1 MFCIVVI
8 SAAVKC
14 CCKIKQR
21 KRFDVK
27 FLSFFFFFKDLASKS
42 KYIRQDATVSG
53 RKDGYKNLP
62 SSISSHRKTLE

>member
-14 CCKIKQR
+14 CCKIKQQ

-27 FLSFFFFFKDLASKS
+27 FLFFFFKDLASKS